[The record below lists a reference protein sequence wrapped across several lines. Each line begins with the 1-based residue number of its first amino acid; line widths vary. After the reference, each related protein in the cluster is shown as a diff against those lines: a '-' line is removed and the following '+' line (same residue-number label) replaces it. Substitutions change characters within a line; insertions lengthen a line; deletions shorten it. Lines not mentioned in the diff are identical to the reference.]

1 MTSTSNAATSSSATS
16 NNATSDAATSTDRST
31 EQISVALEYV
41 QGKRRV
47 ERVLEA
53 ATALLARYATV
64 REPEARWQAVHELI
78 RRNFSADAQVVFR
91 GVRLGPQLPEPRADV
106 SVFEL
111 ALHDPEGAAGYFRA
125 RYQNTNPL
133 LLTGNEWRDALRLL
147 VGTAALA
154 AGGHTR

>member
-1 MTSTSNAATSSSATS
+1 MTSNAATSNAVTS
-16 NNATSDAATSTDRST
+16 NAATTNNRST

-53 ATALLARYATV
+53 ATALLTRYATV
-64 REPEARWQAVHELI
+64 REPDARWQAVHELI
-78 RRNFSADAQVVFR
+78 RRNFSADAQIVFR
-91 GVRLGPQLPEPRADV
+91 GVRLGPQLPESRADV

-111 ALHDPEGAAGYFRA
+111 TLRDPEGVAGYFRA

-133 LLTGNEWRDALRLL
+133 LLTGSEWRDALRLL

-154 AGGHTR
+154 AGGYAQ